1 MLAMLE
7 LYSILLE
14 RSLVNTEQYCKYA
27 FMRSVIG
34 FFLTL
39 HNDVKGCVEIFTKSE
54 PKGLLINGVEIIN
67 LLVAK
72 HYMLESTSTSNCY

>member
-14 RSLVNTEQYCKYA
+14 RSLVNTEQYCKYTC
-27 FMRSVIG
+27 MRRVIG

-39 HNDVKGCVEIFTKSE
+39 HNDVKECAGIFTKCD

-67 LLVAK
+67 IFFAK
-72 HYMLESTSTSNCY
+72 HHMFK